1 LFKLIY
7 FKFSVHTNNNN
18 NSSTHDTSMTDD
30 DDYEWSAFRDDS
42 GQIYYHNNK
51 TNETSWEPPPN
62 DEPYH
67 PVGEAE
73 EGEKQGEEVAN
84 DDIDDKNDNDNDEN
98 DDENENDNEA
108 VTAKTVGDWIEYMDD
123 EKGKP
128 YYYNQVT
135 NETVWER
142 PTDFDTV
149 TSNEEAVEPNNE
161 DGDDNNVTSPGHDSP
176 KSSPIHDD
184 QQDDDDH
191 PADSADDVSGSN
203 WVEHKDDEGRSYF
216 YNEKTEETVWERPAD
231 FLGEEEESKDQT
243 TATAVDTAARTSNEE
258 EETAAMLEDDQIE
271 SVNVKEESGKED
283 VPAVALGS
291 DDDDENDNDNNDDS
305 KENAGENCWIEHKDD
320 EGRSYYFNEET
331 EETVWERPAE
341 FVSTTAEEEDNEPI
355 EDSYDGTSPV
365 RPQSPIP
372 QPQEEYSDD
381 DVDDHPAPAA
391 SGSNWVE
398 YKDEEGQSY
407 FYNEQTQETVWDR
420 PADFDD
426 GVGKS
431 GDDDDASVND
441 DDDKMDIETGL
452 SPVRQGSPI
461 DDTAENDDTAVK
473 MEEEEESVKEEV
485 IDPAVKRLEEA
496 KEALSQPDAI
506 METGKYEFIFI
517 LHYILR

>member
-1 LFKLIY
+1 
-7 FKFSVHTNNNN
+7 
-18 NSSTHDTSMTDD
+18 MTDN

-67 PVGEAE
+67 PVDEAE
-73 EGEKQGEEVAN
+73 EEEEEEDEEEEKEVAN

-98 DDENENDNEA
+98 DNDNDNDNEA

-128 YYYNQVT
+128 YYFNQVT

-149 TSNEEAVEPNNE
+149 TSIEEEEEEAAVELNNE
-161 DGDDNNVTSPGHDSP
+161 DGDNDNDNNVASPGGNDSP

-184 QQDDDDH
+184 EDH
-191 PADSADDVSGSN
+191 PDDSAADTSGSN
-203 WVEHKDDEGRSYF
+203 WIEHKDDEGRSYF
-216 YNEKTEETVWERPAD
+216 YNEKTEETVWEKPAD
-231 FLGEEEESKDQT
+231 FKGEEDESKDQT
-243 TATAVDTAARTSNEE
+243 TTTTTTTVDTAVRTLSEE
-258 EETAAMLEDDQIE
+258 EEEEEKTNAMLEDDQIE
-271 SVNVKEESGKED
+271 TVNVKEESGKED
-283 VPAVALGS
+283 IPPVALGGD

-305 KENAGENCWIEHKDD
+305 KGNAVENCWIEHKDD
-320 EGRSYYFNEET
+320 EGRSYYFNEKT

-341 FVSTTAEEEDNEPI
+341 FVSKTAAEEEGNEPF
-355 EDSYDGTSPV
+355 EDSNDGSSPV

-372 QPQEEYSDD
+372 QPQEEHSDD
-381 DVDDHPAPAA
+381 DHDDHPAPAA

-407 FYNEQTQETVWDR
+407 FYNEKTQETVWDR

-426 GVGKS
+426 G
-431 GDDDDASVND
+431 DDDDASVD
-441 DDDKMDIETGL
+441 DNDDKMDVETGL

-461 DDTAENDDTAVK
+461 DDTAENDENDNTAIK
-473 MEEEEESVKEEV
+473 MEKEEESVKEDV

-506 METGKYEFIFI
+506 METGKYEFIII
-517 LHYILR
+517 LHYILWLLLSRG

>member
-1 LFKLIY
+1 
-7 FKFSVHTNNNN
+7 
-18 NSSTHDTSMTDD
+18 MTDND

-62 DEPYH
+62 DEPFH
-67 PVGEAE
+67 PVGEVDE
-73 EGEKQGEEVAN
+73 EEKEEIEEVAS
-84 DDIDDKNDNDNDEN
+84 DDIDGNDDNNTNDNDDNDK
-98 DDENENDNEA
+98 NDNEA

-128 YYYNQVT
+128 YYYNQVS

-149 TSNEEAVEPNNE
+149 TSKEEEVVDEDGDE
-161 DGDDNNVTSPGHDSP
+161 DGDDNNVASPGGHDSP

-184 QQDDDDH
+184 QHHPDDT
-191 PADSADDVSGSN
+191 ADTASGSD

-231 FLGEEEESKDQT
+231 FQGEEEEESNDQT
-243 TATAVDTAARTSNEE
+243 TTTTVKVEEEE
-258 EETAAMLEDDQIE
+258 EETTAMVEDYQVE
-271 SVNVKEESGKED
+271 TVNVKEESGKED
-283 VPAVALGS
+283 VPHVALGG
-291 DDDDENDNDNNDDS
+291 DDDDENDNNNNNNNDENS
-305 KENAGENCWIEHKDD
+305 KGNAGKENCWIELKDD
-320 EGRSYYFNEET
+320 EGRSYFYNEKT

-341 FVSTTAEEEDNEPI
+341 FVSKAAEEEDNEPI
-355 EDSYDGTSPV
+355 ENGTSPV
-365 RPQSPIP
+365 RTQSPIP
-372 QPQEEYSDD
+372 EPQEEHSDD
-381 DVDDHPAPAA
+381 DDDHHPTPAT

-398 YKDEEGQSY
+398 YKDDEGQSY
-407 FYNEQTQETVWDR
+407 FYNEKTQETSWDR

-431 GDDDDASVND
+431 GDDDDDVSVD
-441 DDDKMDIETGL
+441 DDDDDGKMDVETEL

-461 DDTAENDDTAVK
+461 DDTAENDENDNTTAVK

-485 IDPAVKRLEEA
+485 IYPAVKRLEEA

-506 METGKYEFIFI
+506 METGKYDFIS
-517 LHYILR
+517 YIVLYYGNYFRG